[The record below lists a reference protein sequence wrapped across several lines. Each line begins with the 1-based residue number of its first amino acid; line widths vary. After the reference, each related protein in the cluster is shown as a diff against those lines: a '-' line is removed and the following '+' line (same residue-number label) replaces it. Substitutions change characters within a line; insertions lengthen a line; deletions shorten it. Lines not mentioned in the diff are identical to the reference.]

1 MKNRKDKLEE
11 RKQANVE
18 DGDTRPDKPEVPDN
32 NKNTPG
38 KQQTLTKERGADV
51 NTIEDAR
58 DAK

>member
-11 RKQANVE
+11 RKQANVA
-18 DGDTRPDKPEVPDN
+18 DGDTRPDKPEIRDDQKTP
-32 NKNTPG
+32 NKE
-38 KQQTLTKERGADV
+38 KTLTKERGADI